1 MDDVV
6 YCSIPLP
13 SKTSKMETVLTPAL
27 DSIGGWQLLA
37 EFLLQGCPGLK
48 GATLPNVL
56 STLQGCREREP
67 VSITGEAGIHK
78 PKLLTHFERTL
89 KGHSI
94 PGAP

>member
-37 EFLLQGCPGLK
+37 EFLLQGCPDLK
-48 GATLPNVL
+48 GATLSKVL
-56 STLQGCREREP
+56 STLHGFWEREP
-67 VSITGEAGIHK
+67 VSNNWLRQGYIS
-78 PKLLTHFERTL
+78 PN
-89 KGHSI
+89 S
-94 PGAP
+94 